1 MPTEPTRPNRL
12 VNGVFSVARFIEEDI
27 PSILLAISVL
37 LLCTD
42 VVARYAFNSP
52 IPGAGQIA
60 MICFIWVTYISAGAI
75 ARRGRHIVIDVLVV
89 RFPLRLQAVL
99 QFLVQLLVLALIAY
113 VLLHTVDALMN
124 ARFVSIP
131 GLGISRRVFTVAVL
145 VGFVLMAL
153 YAVRDLVVAVRGAI
167 TGDYAP
173 VVDVSDDEFDSLEA
187 NAPIGSVLE
196 PPTSVTE
203 AVFIKD
209 LAEDISAG
217 TGTDTGADGDKEPRS

>member
-1 MPTEPTRPNRL
+1 MPTEPPPQSRL
-12 VNGVFSVARFIEEDI
+12 LRRVTATARFIEEDI
-27 PSILLAISVL
+27 PSALLAISVL

-42 VVARYAFNSP
+42 VAARYIFNSP
-52 IPGAGQIA
+52 IPGAGSIA
-60 MICFIWVTYISAGAI
+60 MICFILVTYISAGAI

-131 GLGISRRVFTVAVL
+131 GLGISRRIFTVAVL

-153 YAVRDLVVAVRGAI
+153 YAVRDLVVAARGAI

-173 VVDVSDDEFDSLEA
+173 VVDDSDDEFDSLEA
-187 NAPIGSVLE
+187 NAPIGSMLE

-209 LAEDISAG
+209 LAADISA
-217 TGTDTGADGDKEPRS
+217 DTGADTAADGDKEPRS